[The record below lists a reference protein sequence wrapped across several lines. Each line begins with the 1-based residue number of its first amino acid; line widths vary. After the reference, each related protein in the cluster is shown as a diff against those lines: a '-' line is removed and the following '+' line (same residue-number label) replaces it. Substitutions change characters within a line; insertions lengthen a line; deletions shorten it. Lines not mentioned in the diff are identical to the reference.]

1 MLDASDPLLLDLCP
15 NGVIVRDR
23 LGRQLWNVVA
33 CNPETGEVIT
43 LAVLPVVAWWARVR
57 WRVTRGDRFW
67 QVGGS
72 LAVVGDELA
81 RRHGFWPAP
90 LTIEPRQWLHITMD
104 RIRGAEGN
112 QGGRELTC
120 ADIDH
125 LLEQVDSEP
134 LPVLDDRTHE
144 EICGYGD
151 DGLCDHG
158 DTP

>member
-1 MLDASDPLLLDLCP
+1 MPMLDASDPLLLDLCP

-33 CNPETGEVIT
+33 CDPETGEVIMLT
-43 LAVLPVVAWWARVR
+43 MLPIVAWWARVR

-72 LAVVGDELA
+72 LAVVGGELV

-90 LTIEPRQWLHITMD
+90 LTIEPRRWSHIMC
-104 RIRGAEGN
+104 R
-112 QGGRELTC
+112 C
-120 ADIDH
+120 FC
-125 LLEQVDSEP
+125 EP
-134 LPVLDDRTHE
+134 LPALDNRTPE

-158 DTP
+158 ATLTD